1 MVKKFRLFLNERYEY
16 LFVSNPNINAEKIV
30 CVESG
35 FDAMAYHELH
45 GCPKIFYISM
55 SGHIDE
61 RKLEQFLQWNR
72 TVDPSHTLPLLLAF
86 DHDIEGMRYDLI
98 LLSHWINRKSNRV
111 FIETDWKRPVM
122 RLKLNYLSKSI
133 AIMERDTNYINER
146 ISRGSHG
153 MPEGLLKAICYRDKV
168 LWELDLEKMNS
179 AAAIL
184 KEYSDFQCF
193 SRSRT
198 DVRTYICQIFH
209 AEWKMEKN
217 KLVFHISADR
227 FLRNMVRAIVGTL
240 VEIGQRKLPV
250 AAMHE
255 IIKSKDR
262 AKAGASVPAHGLY
275 LTKIEYPETIRIN

>member
-1 MVKKFRLFLNERYEY
+1 
-16 LFVSNPNINAEKIV
+16 
-30 CVESG
+30 
-35 FDAMAYHELH
+35 
-45 GCPKIFYISM
+45 
-55 SGHIDE
+55 
-61 RKLEQFLQWNR
+61 
-72 TVDPSHTLPLLLAF
+72 
-86 DHDIEGMRYDLI
+86 
-98 LLSHWINRKSNRV
+98 
-111 FIETDWKRPVM
+111 
-122 RLKLNYLSKSI
+122 
-133 AIMERDTNYINER
+133 
-146 ISRGSHG
+146 
-153 MPEGLLKAICYRDKV
+153 
-168 LWELDLEKMNS
+168 MNS

-209 AEWKMEKN
+209 AEWKKEKN

>member
-1 MVKKFRLFLNERYEY
+1 MRYFIELSYYGKHYHGWQIQPQSVSVQEVLQNQMRKILPGFSEVVGAGRTDAGVHAKQLFAHFDLTEEIDVAEMAYKLNCMLPDDIAIAEIFPVTEEAHARFDATSRSYEY
-16 LFVSNPNINAEKIV
+16 QIIQEKDV
-30 CVESG
+30 
-35 FDAMAYHELH
+35 FNRELAWFFK
-45 GCPKIFYISM
+45 P
-55 SGHIDE
+55 
-61 RKLEQFLQWNR
+61 
-72 TVDPSHTLPLLLAF
+72 
-86 DHDIEGMRYDLI
+86 
-98 LLSHWINRKSNRV
+98 
-111 FIETDWKRPVM
+111 
-122 RLKLNYLSKSI
+122 
-133 AIMERDTNYINER
+133 
-146 ISRGSHG
+146 
-153 MPEGLLKAICYRDKV
+153 
-168 LWELDLEKMNS
+168 ELDLEKMNS